1 MSKKIPIKEGPLQ
14 PERQVSRRSVALR
27 LKPYRAL
34 GLLSPGL
41 FFLLLIYSG
50 ALLSLFVFSFFRYSA
65 SGVEIMQ
72 KTFVL
77 ENYIRF
83 LGDPFYLKVLWN
95 TFKIAFIVTAICL
108 VMGYP
113 ISYFMVRTRSRFGR
127 RVIMMTVFISFLVS
141 VLVRIFS
148 WIIILGQNGLLNN
161 FMVLI
166 GIIDEEHRM
175 QLLGNIYGTIV
186 GLTHILLPFMV
197 LTLVGVLKGIHPS
210 VEEASQNLGAN
221 KAQTFLKVT
230 LPLSLPAISAGSLLV
245 FTLAIS
251 SFAVPLLL
259 GGPSDRMI
267 SNYIY
272 DAFLQF
278 ANYPFGAAMSFILLF
293 LTLILVLIQ
302 MRVLQTRLLA
312 GG

>member
-175 QLLGNIYGTIV
+175 QLLG
-186 GLTHILLPFMV
+186 
-197 LTLVGVLKGIHPS
+197 
-210 VEEASQNLGAN
+210 
-221 KAQTFLKVT
+221 
-230 LPLSLPAISAGSLLV
+230 
-245 FTLAIS
+245 
-251 SFAVPLLL
+251 
-259 GGPSDRMI
+259 
-267 SNYIY
+267 
-272 DAFLQF
+272 
-278 ANYPFGAAMSFILLF
+278 
-293 LTLILVLIQ
+293 
-302 MRVLQTRLLA
+302 
-312 GG
+312 